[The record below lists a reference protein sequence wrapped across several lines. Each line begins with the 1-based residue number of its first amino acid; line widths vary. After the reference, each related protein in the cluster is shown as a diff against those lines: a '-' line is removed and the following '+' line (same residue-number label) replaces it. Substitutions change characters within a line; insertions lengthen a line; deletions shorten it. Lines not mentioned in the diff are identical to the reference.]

1 MLDMCNCQSH
11 VKFRLDQSSLTI
23 QGTETSTRVPLL
35 SFLCNLHFDWRM
47 DLKHV

>member
-1 MLDMCNCQSH
+1 MLDMNCQSH

-23 QGTETSTRVPLL
+23 QTSTRVPLL
-35 SFLCNLHFDWRM
+35 SFLCNSDFDWKM